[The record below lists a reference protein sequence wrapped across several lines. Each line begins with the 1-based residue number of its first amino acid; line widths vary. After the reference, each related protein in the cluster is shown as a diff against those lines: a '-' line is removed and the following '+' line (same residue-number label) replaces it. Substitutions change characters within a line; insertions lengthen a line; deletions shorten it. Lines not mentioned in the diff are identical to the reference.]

1 MAAEVYFHPI
11 PSGWVEP
18 VVLAG
23 LAALLTESALL
34 DPIEPGQFVGIKLT
48 FGEAGNTAHPP
59 VAVIRQIVEQV
70 RRREARPFLT
80 ETCTLYNG
88 RRQNAV
94 DHLEVACEHG
104 FTHETVGAPIILSDG
119 LRGRESIA
127 VALGGERVREA
138 HLAPVVRDL
147 DFLIVVSHL
156 TGHLVHG
163 FGAAVKN
170 LGMGL
175 AARAGKLDQHS
186 AVSPWVEVEKC
197 IHCLGCL
204 AICPAGAIADTGQSA
219 AISAETC
226 IGCAE
231 CLTLCPT
238 GAITIDW
245 SRQSAHVQEAT
256 AEYALAVHQT
266 VRGRA
271 AYLNLLNHISKHC
284 DCMGATPDVLAPDVG
299 LVAGRDP
306 VAVDQASYDLAAR
319 AAGRDVFREAWPEV
333 DPLIQLRHAEKMGL
347 GTRSYDLRETAGGR
361 RPRTPS
367 DSHR

>member
-1 MAAEVYFHPI
+1 MPAAVFFRPI
-11 PSGWVEP
+11 PAGWDEQ
-18 VVLAG
+18 VVSTG
-23 LAALLTESALL
+23 LAALLAESGLL
-34 DPIEPGQFVGIKLT
+34 DSIEAGQFVGIKLT

-80 ETCTLYNG
+80 ETSTLYNG
-88 RRQNAV
+88 RRKNAV
-94 DHLEVACEHG
+94 DHLELAREHG
-104 FTHETVGAPIILSDG
+104 FTHETIGAPILLSDG

-127 VALGGERVREA
+127 VPLDGERVQRA
-138 HLAPVVRDL
+138 HIAPILRDL

-175 AARAGKLDQHS
+175 ATRAGKLDQHAS
-186 AVSPWVEVEKC
+186 VKPWVKVEKC

-204 AICPAGAIADTGQSA
+204 AVCPVGAIEDAGQHA
-219 AISAETC
+219 AIASELC

-231 CLTLCPT
+231 CLAICPT
-238 GAITIDW
+238 GAIMIDW

-256 AEYALAVHQT
+256 AEYALAVHRT

-271 AYLNLLNHISKHC
+271 VFVNLLNHISKHC

-299 LVAGRDP
+299 LVASTDP
-306 VAVDQASYDLAAR
+306 VAVDQASYDLAVQ

-333 DPLIQLRHAEKMGL
+333 DPLVQLRHAERLGL
-347 GTRSYDLRETAGGR
+347 GTRSYALGQG
-361 RPRTPS
+361 PRHS
-367 DSHR
+367 V